1 MLEFGT
7 PQGSS
12 GSCVIFALFVGDIG
26 QWLDDCM
33 VLAFADDTFITLEA
47 NTMEELHVKMEEQG
61 EKVLEFFTK
70 NLMVTNPSKTELLVF
85 RPTSP
90 RTQQIP
96 ESTTLCGADNAK
108 LLGVWISKDLKFS
121 KHIDELKKD
130 LNYSI
135 SILWRLRKLLNG

>member
-1 MLEFGT
+1 M
-7 PQGSS
+7 
-12 GSCVIFALFVGDIG
+12 
-26 QWLDDCM
+26 
-33 VLAFADDTFITLEA
+33 
-47 NTMEELHVKMEEQG
+47 
-61 EKVLEFFTK
+61 
-70 NLMVTNPSKTELLVF
+70 F

-121 KHIDELKKD
+121 KHIDEVKKD

-135 SILWRLRKLLNG
+135 SILWRLRKVLNGRILRTIADGLVMSKIRYCAAVWGSE